1 MNAERL
7 QELLNYNPVT
17 GVVTVRETGRP
28 LLVQEDKLVHVRDP
42 VAKKVKKFKL
52 GKLCY
57 TLLHGVDLTKEDRV
71 VHKNLDNT
79 DCSAHNL
86 MLVDMQQNREIR
98 EAWKN
103 IQGGIRLVPHPT
115 DIYCYR
121 LHWFQDGTEK
131 TKIIK
136 DIVVAERMK
145 RRLLLKYSKILTK
158 YCNSSD

>member
-7 QELLNYNPVT
+7 QELLDYNPVT
-17 GVVTVRETGRP
+17 GAVIVKETGRP
-28 LLVQEDKLVHVRDP
+28 LQLQEDKLVHVRDP
-42 VAKKVKKFKL
+42 IAKKTKKFKI

-57 TLLHGVDLTKEDRV
+57 TLLHGVDLEKTDRV

-103 IQGGIRLVPHPT
+103 IQGGIRLTPHPT
-115 DIYCYR
+115 DIYCYK
-121 LHWFQDGTEK
+121 LHWFQGGIEK
-131 TKIIK
+131 TKTIG

-158 YCNSSD
+158 YCNSSE